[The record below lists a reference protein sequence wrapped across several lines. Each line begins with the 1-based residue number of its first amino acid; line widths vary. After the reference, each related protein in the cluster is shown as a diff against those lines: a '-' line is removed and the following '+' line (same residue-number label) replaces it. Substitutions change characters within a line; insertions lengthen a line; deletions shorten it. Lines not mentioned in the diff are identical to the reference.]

1 MPRSVQQSIPIDR
14 IYADGV
20 WQSGNVFSRMWQI
33 SDINYAM
40 QSDAAKQNILTQLG
54 TLYAGI
60 PADCWMQV
68 CIVSQRMDE
77 KAFAHD
83 VLYHRENDGYDAL
96 RAERNRLIKASARE
110 NGNVVQHKYIII
122 STNKT
127 GVKDARERFVQVQG
141 HLLSAFSALECAVTP
156 LDNRARLEVL
166 HKFFRISEEGRY
178 QFDFDNCAK
187 LRQDF
192 RDYVAPDCIKF
203 CKKHIEIED
212 SYAKCMTISEY
223 PQQLDDKF
231 VAALL
236 QQVPYIVLSI
246 DIEPVETE
254 DAFKEIDNAQM
265 KTDAEKVRFNKKS
278 VENLDFTSS
287 VPQRTQEQDRIIASI
302 RKEMTEHDQQMFLT
316 LLTVTYF
323 ADTLEDL
330 ALETDA
336 LKATAAN
343 YNCRFTELYFQ
354 QERAFNTA
362 MPYGL
367 RRIESVRTMLTKSL
381 TALVPFNTQEI
392 LTPGGICYG
401 RNAVTGNLIIGLRT
415 TLVNGNAMVVA
426 TSGGGKSMLVKLE
439 ILIYYVVLTY
449 KTYDGKRKT
458 KWQSTG
464 LPTKGNKKRAEAMMR
479 ELQDD
484 FEPPVDPNGPPSKAM
499 LFADFLVQ
507 WLEIAKSTVKLTTYS
522 SYKGL
527 SESQIIPYFRSLGVT
542 LGDLK
547 AVHIQSFYQ
556 KQLERVKQN
565 TVIHYHAIIHRAL
578 KYAVKTDLIDVNP
591 ADKVDR
597 PKKNEFTGN
606 FYSREEMNALFD
618 AVRGNKIEIPVMLA
632 AFYGLR
638 RSEVV
643 GLKWDAVDFEQNT
656 LEIRH
661 TVATVRLDGKK
672 VIVESDTTKTK
683 ASKRTLPL
691 VPVFRER
698 LLALQEEQKENR
710 KLCGRSYNKKYDGY
724 ICVDPMG
731 NLLMPNALSDSFQLV
746 LRDYN
751 LRRIRFHDLRH
762 SCASLLLAN
771 NVPMKQIQEWLGHSD
786 FSTTANIYSHLDYSS
801 KVSSAEAML
810 NGLGMGSNPQNGA

>member
-1 MPRSVQQSIPIDR
+1 MKKRVLSLFLAITLCLTLTPTGALAADVQPPEQTVVATQETETPTPAPQKEEPTAPAENGADENASPASPDEKPTENTPAAPEKNPADEEPGKEPAAATR
-14 IYADGV
+14 RDESKADG
-20 WQSGNVFSRMWQI
+20 SP
-33 SDINYAM
+33 SDD
-40 QSDAAKQNILTQLG
+40 DAAKVQNQLVMAAA
-54 TLYAGI
+54 AGQNEPTMEGKNEL
-60 PADCWMQV
+60 PA
-68 CIVSQRMDE
+68 
-77 KAFAHD
+77 
-83 VLYHRENDGYDAL
+83 LN
-96 RAERNRLIKASARE
+96 
-110 NGNVVQHKYIII
+110 
-122 STNKT
+122 
-127 GVKDARERFVQVQG
+127 
-141 HLLSAFSALECAVTP
+141 
-156 LDNRARLEVL
+156 
-166 HKFFRISEEGRY
+166 
-178 QFDFDNCAK
+178 
-187 LRQDF
+187 
-192 RDYVAPDCIKF
+192 
-203 CKKHIEIED
+203 
-212 SYAKCMTISEY
+212 
-223 PQQLDDKF
+223 
-231 VAALL
+231 
-236 QQVPYIVLSI
+236 
-246 DIEPVETE
+246 
-254 DAFKEIDNAQM
+254 NA
-265 KTDAEKVRFNKKS
+265 
-278 VENLDFTSS
+278 
-287 VPQRTQEQDRIIASI
+287 EQD
-302 RKEMTEHDQQMFLT
+302 
-316 LLTVTYF
+316 
-323 ADTLEDL
+323 
-330 ALETDA
+330 
-336 LKATAAN
+336 AT
-343 YNCRFTELYFQ
+343 
-354 QERAFNTA
+354 
-362 MPYGL
+362 G
-367 RRIESVRTMLTKSL
+367 
-381 TALVPFNTQEI
+381 
-392 LTPGGICYG
+392 GGI
-401 RNAVTGNLIIGLRT
+401 
-415 TLVNGNAMVVA
+415 
-426 TSGGGKSMLVKLE
+426 
-439 ILIYYVVLTY
+439 
-449 KTYDGKRKT
+449 YDGKRKT

-556 KQLERVKQN
+556 KQLERVKPN

-618 AVRGNKIEIPVMLA
+618 AVRGNKIEVPVMLA
-632 AFYGLR
+632 VFYGLR

-698 LLALQEEQKENR
+698 LLALQAEQKENR

-731 NLLMPNALSDSFQLV
+731 NLLLPNALSDSFQLV